1 MSGDSGVSVSVSQR
15 SPSSGSG
22 SMTIGGIG
30 GGPFMVKY
38 FLLYIDVFIVISY
51 RKMSGKIF
59 YFEWMN
65 EWMNA
70 LFARKHKY
78 TMASKAMY
86 KTWQI
91 NKQQRTVVTK

>member
-65 EWMNA
+65 EWMLYLQESINTLWQA
-70 LFARKHKY
+70 KLCTKHDK
-78 TMASKAMY
+78 
-86 KTWQI
+86 
-91 NKQQRTVVTK
+91 